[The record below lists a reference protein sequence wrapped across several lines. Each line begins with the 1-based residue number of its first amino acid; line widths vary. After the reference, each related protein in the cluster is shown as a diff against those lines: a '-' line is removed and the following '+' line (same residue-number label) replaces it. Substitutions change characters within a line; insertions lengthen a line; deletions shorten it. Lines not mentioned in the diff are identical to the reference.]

1 MRRHLSSP
9 LFAGLYNRR
18 PERERLVP
26 TRPDDAPPA
35 YSEVVPSAPPL
46 QYQNNA
52 QGGVPPY
59 AGTPPPPPAGYNSGT
74 SAYPRG
80 AGNQYAQCPARN
92 PKVIVLRDDD
102 HGDRPMATYCHICHR
117 NVVTHVSYREGGA
130 NEGLLCLTSLLGCIF
145 WPICLLLPFCLLCD
159 RESTAVHYC
168 PMCHSKIAEYEL

>member
-1 MRRHLSSP
+1 MRRHLSTP
-9 LFAGLYNRR
+9 FTMGLYNRR
-18 PERERLVP
+18 PDRERLLA
-26 TRPDDAPPA
+26 TSRSDDVPPA

-46 QYQNNA
+46 QYHSPT

-59 AGTPPPPPAGYNSGT
+59 TGLQQPAGYNAG
-74 SAYPRG
+74 AAPQCAPYP
-80 AGNQYAQCPARN
+80 AGN

-102 HGDRPMATYCHICHR
+102 RGERPMATCCPICHR
-117 NVVTHVSYREGGA
+117 NVITRVSYQEGGV
-130 NEGLLCLTSLLGCIF
+130 NEGLICMTSVLGCFF